1 MDKSTSEEYIF
12 WLRNWKDPSI
22 SFWSKAGQ
30 FKCTLTKSKLSII
43 SRENDPDKELSVA
56 LSLIRGCNISPG
68 GQYSNQLVEISL
80 NDRKISLSPVTP
92 FDPKTIL
99 MGNHAEA
106 YALRN
111 TIDALR
117 SDMDPQIDGNPY
129 VRQLAEKANIKRFD
143 GSARLMKDE
152 LTRLEKLN
160 QNWDAHVSPWVYSD
174 LYGNRFLYLKTLAKI
189 VTMVLLSAIIAVLAI
204 LIIAYVLDNLNII

>member
-1 MDKSTSEEYIF
+1 MDKSTSEYIF

-22 SFWSKAGQ
+22 SFWPKAGQ
-30 FKCTLTKSKLSII
+30 FKCILTKSKLNII
-43 SRENDPDKELSVA
+43 SMDNDPDKELSVA
-56 LSLIRGCNISPG
+56 LSLIRSCNISPG
-68 GQYSNQLVEISL
+68 GQYSNQLIEILL

-117 SDMDPQIDGNPY
+117 SDMDPQIDSNPY
-129 VRQLAEKANIKRFD
+129 VRQLAEKANVKRFD
-143 GSARLMKDE
+143 RSAQLMKDE
-152 LTRLEKLN
+152 LTKLEKLN
-160 QNWDAHVSPWVYSD
+160 QNWDAHISPWVYHE
-174 LYGNRFLYLKTLAKI
+174 LYGDKFLYLKTLAKI
-189 VTMVLLSAIIAVLAI
+189 VSMALLSAIIVVLAI